1 MPTVTTPKD
10 KTLNGIL
17 LAVGIVLVVFL
28 GVQAWKGV
36 LEARNVGIEP
46 RDRDTFTITGEG
58 KVSAKPTLAEVDLG
72 LYSEGRDV
80 PIVQEANTTKVN
92 AIIAGMKQL
101 GIADDDIQ
109 TSNYNIGPKFDY
121 TDGTARI
128 IGYTV
133 SQNLNIKVRDL
144 TKVGTVLAK
153 ATELGSNQVNGVRF
167 TIDDP
172 TTVQQEAR
180 KEAIEDAKSKAE
192 ELARAMGVK
201 IVKIVTFSESSGN
214 GAPAPIFAYR
224 AMDVAEQ
231 AAPTPNIQSGSLDV
245 QASVSV
251 TFEIR

>member
-1 MPTVTTPKD
+1 MPTVSTPKD
-10 KTLNGIL
+10 KTLNGLL

-80 PIVQEANTTKVN
+80 PVVQEANTTKVN

-101 GIADDDIQ
+101 GIADDIQ
-109 TSNYNIGPKFDY
+109 TSNYNFGPKFDY

-180 KEAIEDAKSKAE
+180 KEAIEDAKMKAE

-201 IVKIVTFSESSGN
+201 IVKIVTFSESSGG
-214 GAPAPIFAYR
+214 GATPPIFAYR

-231 AAPTPNIQSGSLDV
+231 AAPAPNIQTGSLDV